1 MLQNLAFFGLR
12 EAPFG
17 ITPDTSFY
25 YNCDSTRAGLNTL
38 LVALPKVT
46 MADIPNW
53 AKDCMTPDSATVFP
67 VAPSDPYPED
77 LLNAYFE
84 NGAATAPYDYATTPD
99 PCAAG

>member
-1 MLQNLAFFGLR
+1 VPTANSAFRIAMRTLEGQG
-12 EAPFG
+12 P
-17 ITPDTSFY
+17 T
-25 YNCDSTRAGLNTL
+25 LNTL

-77 LLNAYFE
+77 QLNAYFT
-84 NGAATAPYDYATTPD
+84 NGAATPPYDYATTPD
-99 PCAAG
+99 PCTAG